1 MLAIVPVKGLDGAKT
16 RLAPRLSAG
25 ERAGLVV
32 EMLDRVLA
40 ACAGAETIERTLLV
54 TPDPG
59 LARDGVGLLR
69 DSGAGHAQAIA
80 LALAEPGTTGG
91 VLVVMGDCPLVT
103 AESLDALALAAR
115 PLALAPAR
123 DGGVNALALAE
134 VNGFVPR
141 FGVPVET
148 TVADARAAGLDPVVV
163 DDPSLAL
170 DIDRPD
176 DYELLL
182 ATR

>member
-1 MLAIVPVKGLDGAKT
+1 M
-16 RLAPRLSAG
+16 
-25 ERAGLVV
+25 
-32 EMLDRVLA
+32 
-40 ACAGAETIERTLLV
+40 
-54 TPDPG
+54 
-59 LARDGVGLLR
+59 
-69 DSGAGHAQAIA
+69 
-80 LALAEPGTTGG
+80 
-91 VLVVMGDCPLVT
+91 
-103 AESLDALALAAR
+103 
-115 PLALAPAR
+115 
-123 DGGVNALALAE
+123 NALALAE